1 MRVILNLN
9 FQPLGSPSPCFLG
22 CVLLF
27 PGDFGNLRLRRETVY
42 LVSAVLVN
50 SNVGKSFLALFFHLR
65 TGLGGLLGLW
75 AVDDS
80 ILILNFLS

>member
-1 MRVILNLN
+1 LRVILNLN